1 MEQLIEMVLQ
11 ALRAAGIHC
20 VRALDEETLPRLKAP
35 MVAVGADPSACRQ
48 HALARYLGQDADG
61 AERYGMELQAT
72 LQLEVYSPG
81 RRAGA
86 LCERAAA
93 QVVDVFLGGIEGL
106 YSGDLELGRTAKDG
120 LLPLR
125 RPRAADAAALYHGAG
140 RCVHARGGEG
150 GIAMI
155 HERPGVWS
163 AFGAQGTTVLTD
175 RRLAAVIAPADAA
188 EGVQLVH
195 SAAEAV
201 SLYGGNALLTR
212 MLKLCLANCG
222 DPVYAVAV
230 DEDTKVAYETAL
242 TALFAAAK
250 PGVLIVGSAR
260 EDVQLLLRE
269 TAEANECLGVAGM
282 KGASADALVARAKAL
297 CCARIVLTGPDV
309 LAQDEAVADGFCAAA
324 AVGGAIASLSTPVVP
339 LHDVALF
346 GLQSLSALYTDDELD
361 KLLQAGVTP
370 VQLSGGRMCALRIL
384 TTRATAEGPEGESF
398 RSLNATLVTDELLR
412 DLRAALAARFRAAQN
427 STLTRTAIRSA
438 VLLVLQD
445 YRARGWL
452 SAFGDLRVYADA
464 GDASLC
470 RVEFTYS
477 IPAGLHRI
485 ALSAQMT
492 G

>member
-1 MEQLIEMVLQ
+1 M
-11 ALRAAGIHC
+11 
-20 VRALDEETLPRLKAP
+20 
-35 MVAVGADPSACRQ
+35 
-48 HALARYLGQDADG
+48 
-61 AERYGMELQAT
+61 
-72 LQLEVYSPG
+72 
-81 RRAGA
+81 
-86 LCERAAA
+86 
-93 QVVDVFLGGIEGL
+93 
-106 YSGDLELGRTAKDG
+106 
-120 LLPLR
+120 
-125 RPRAADAAALYHGAG
+125 
-140 RCVHARGGEG
+140 
-150 GIAMI
+150 
-155 HERPGVWS
+155 
-163 AFGAQGTTVLTD
+163 
-175 RRLAAVIAPADAA
+175 
-188 EGVQLVH
+188 
-195 SAAEAV
+195 
-201 SLYGGNALLTR
+201 
-212 MLKLCLANCG
+212 
-222 DPVYAVAV
+222 
-230 DEDTKVAYETAL
+230 
-242 TALFAAAK
+242 
-250 PGVLIVGSAR
+250 
-260 EDVQLLLRE
+260 
-269 TAEANECLGVAGM
+269 
-282 KGASADALVARAKAL
+282 
-297 CCARIVLTGPDV
+297 LTGPDV

>member
-1 MEQLIEMVLQ
+1 
-11 ALRAAGIHC
+11 
-20 VRALDEETLPRLKAP
+20 
-35 MVAVGADPSACRQ
+35 
-48 HALARYLGQDADG
+48 
-61 AERYGMELQAT
+61 
-72 LQLEVYSPG
+72 
-81 RRAGA
+81 
-86 LCERAAA
+86 
-93 QVVDVFLGGIEGL
+93 
-106 YSGDLELGRTAKDG
+106 
-120 LLPLR
+120 
-125 RPRAADAAALYHGAG
+125 
-140 RCVHARGGEG
+140 
-150 GIAMI
+150 MI

-163 AFGAQGTTVLTD
+163 AFGAQGTTELTD

-242 TALFAAAK
+242 TALFTAAK
-250 PGVLIVGSAR
+250 PGILIVGSAR

-346 GLQSLSALYTDDELD
+346 GLLSLSALYTDDELD

-384 TTRATAEGPEGESF
+384 TTRATAEGP
-398 RSLNATLVTDELLR
+398 
-412 DLRAALAARFRAAQN
+412 
-427 STLTRTAIRSA
+427 
-438 VLLVLQD
+438 
-445 YRARGWL
+445 
-452 SAFGDLRVYADA
+452 
-464 GDASLC
+464 
-470 RVEFTYS
+470 
-477 IPAGLHRI
+477 
-485 ALSAQMT
+485 
-492 G
+492 

>member
-106 YSGDLELGRTAKDG
+106 YSGDLELGRTAYDA
-120 LLPLR
+120 R
-125 RPRAADAAALYHGAG
+125 TDCFRCAADAAALYHGAG
-140 RCVHARGGEG
+140 RRVHARGHQG

-163 AFGAQGTTVLTD
+163 AFGAQGTTELTD

-250 PGVLIVGSAR
+250 PGILIVGSAR